1 MKRLF
6 CILAVTAALACAQDK
21 QQTSVTNVELTVYLL
36 SGSGQGTTD
45 DVPQDLGATVKQL
58 HGIFAYKSYK
68 LTESFVLRG
77 RSTDNFAGA
86 GASIDGILP
95 GSGMRYRFGYRRLW
109 VTGTQ
114 PRTVHVDN
122 LNLNLSRSPVT
133 TKDGKQRSD
142 NVASIE
148 TNLDIA
154 DGQKTVVGKSSIEG
168 DALILVV
175 VPKVIE

>member
-1 MKRLF
+1 MKRLVW
-6 CILAVTAALACAQDK
+6 ILAAAALAWSQEK
-21 QQTSVTNVELTVYLL
+21 QPAEPTNVELTVYLL
-36 SGSGQGTTD
+36 SGSAQGTAD
-45 DVPQDLGATVKQL
+45 DVPQDLATTVKQL
-58 HGIFAYKSYK
+58 HGVFAYKNYK

-77 RSTDNFAGA
+77 RSTETFNGS

-95 GSGMRYRFGYRRLW
+95 GNGMRYRFGYRRLW
-109 VTGTQ
+109 VTGSP
-114 PRTVHVDN
+114 PRTVHVDS
-122 LNLNLSRSPVT
+122 LNLYLSRAPVT

-148 TNLDIA
+148 TNLDIR

-175 VPKVIE
+175 VPRVVE